1 MQTDNGRLRFAVEL
15 DNAKLRSDAME
26 SERILND
33 IGKTAAENGDRM
45 DEMLNKVG
53 KGFASI
59 VSIGAF
65 TQLAKQIVSVRGEIQ
80 SLEVAFNTLT
90 GSAEVGGKLLADIRQ
105 FAVSTPMQM
114 NDLAKGA
121 QTLLSFNTAAEDVMP
136 ILKALGDISMGDSAK
151 FQSLTLAFSQM
162 SSTGKLMGQ
171 DLMQMINAGFNP
183 LSVISEQT
191 GKSIGELKDE
201 MSKGAISAEMV
212 KQAFMDAT
220 SEGGKFNG
228 MLEAQ
233 SKTLNGAMSNLQG
246 AIQDMFNAIGGASE
260 GAIVEAVNGATELV
274 KNYEKVGSVLMGLV
288 ATYGAYKAAVM
299 TTTAVKNI
307 SMATAHYE
315 EAKALGILLTAEQQE
330 ALAKSGLQATD
341 EAYYVEV
348 KKIVAA
354 NLEES
359 AAVLKRAQVEV
370 SASSAV
376 LKQRRAEYLQAKNIV
391 AAKKQE
397 LAAAI
402 ESGEAK
408 KIEAAQTAL
417 STAEDEKNAA
427 AKVFQAAAADKNAK
441 QTAVE
446 TAAKAVNSAQTAVNT
461 AAQTANTASTN
472 VLAVA
477 KTRLISVMNK
487 LKAAIMSNPYA
498 AIAAAIM
505 AIVVAVYK
513 LATAE
518 TEAEKITK
526 AFNQSIKSGQAEIRA
541 EIASLD
547 AMFNSLKKAK
557 EGTIAYAD
565 AKQAVINKYGQY
577 LDALGLEVDTLY
589 QVERAHKAVRN
600 AIIEESAVKLK
611 EKATEG
617 AIAKIAEIEPAEIE
631 RIRHWFTAY
640 GRSDQIAKA
649 VSLARQGKGGEYVK
663 LAGELLNIDFRYQGE
678 RERAGRPAVAL
689 QDAYFRISSAWDGYN
704 KLLSTIDDITK
715 QFTEDLKSSTP
726 EPSNDGEQKD
736 YTLKELRAKFEK
748 ETDESK
754 KKEIDR
760 EIKDKEK
767 LLKVNKDIS
776 DQIKWLQ
783 EQIENVEAGS
793 SEESDLSRRID
804 ALNKKLTKNAGNGGK
819 DAEQM
824 KLNQQRLADEIRDYY
839 EGLADAEKD
848 AELDLRQK
856 ENDLRDEGYE
866 KSKEQIA
873 IDYER
878 RKLDIARLQKRY
890 IAELLEIKRKEWE
903 KENPDADK
911 SDWEK
916 VKPELTFEDLDERQ
930 QAYLKGLT
938 DNNEKELENSL
949 SNLLKNLLK
958 KYEDYGEA
966 RSKLLK
972 KYAEERSML
981 YDGDGKTLKA
991 GVTKEVVEEL
1001 NRQESEALKDL
1012 DESYAQRSEEY
1023 KDFVDDIAAM
1033 KKEDIQQELQEIEEQ
1048 IREVDESSMEAAILR
1063 AMKRRLEAKLK
1074 EFQRKEHQNEDKD
1087 NEDKL
1092 AKEEAMMREYSSA
1105 VFQLADAF
1113 GILDDEVGSAF
1124 ASMVKNVI
1132 GSKTALEA
1140 GVNFVV
1146 GAINLIKTAAISS
1159 QRSFEE
1165 GIQREVDTF
1174 DRYIDD
1180 HRYQSFDE
1188 FYKDFLGFDP
1198 RDATARY
1205 NYELLFDVKKLGY
1218 SEEKLRGFV
1227 STLMSSLREFA
1238 ASGANF
1244 AGTFDVGPFI
1254 ENTTRKLE
1262 EMNRKLAELEKHP
1275 KRNKD
1280 EIEEYI
1286 QAIEDASYEYVQLMT
1301 STFDNI
1307 LGGFNS
1313 MTGQLADSIIRAFDE
1328 GTDAANAWGDKVDDI
1343 IKNIARNVLIGQI
1356 IEKPLSDYINRFMQD
1371 NIVYATSEDRFEYAG
1386 WFDRD
1391 GNIIWDNVVRAL
1403 PNIAR
1408 YMDQLGEEASEA
1420 WSALIDSIG
1429 ISTGADREG
1438 MSKGIAQASQESVDE
1453 LNGRMT
1459 AIQGHTY
1466 TINENT
1472 RIITANTQLILNSV
1486 LEIEAH
1492 TSTLHSMQ
1500 TDMAGM
1506 RSDINEILNYGVRIN
1521 V

>member
-1 MQTDNGRLRFAVEL
+1 MQTDSGRLKFAVEL
-15 DNAKLRSDAME
+15 DNAKLRSDATE

-33 IGKTAAENGDRM
+33 IGRTAVENGDRM
-45 DEMLNKVG
+45 DEMLKKVG

-65 TQLAKQIVSVRGEIQ
+65 TQLAKQIVAVRGEIQ

-246 AIQDMFNAIGGASE
+246 AIQDMFNSIGEASE

-315 EAKALGILLTAEQQE
+315 EAKALGVLLTAEQQE

-341 EAYYVEV
+341 KAYYVEV

-408 KIEAAQTAL
+408 KIEAVQTAL
-417 STAEDEKNAA
+417 STAESEKNAA

-446 TAAKAVNSAQTAVNT
+446 TAAKAVNSEQTAVNT

-498 AIAAAIM
+498 AVAAAII

-518 TEAEKITK
+518 TEAEKAQK
-526 AFNQSIKSGQAEIRA
+526 AFNEAMNNGMSDTKAEIYT
-541 EIASLD
+541 LD
-547 AMFNSLKKAK
+547 QLFTALKNAK
-557 EGTIAYAD
+557 EGTLAYAD
-565 AKQAVINKYGQY
+565 AKQAVVDKYGKY
-577 LDALGLEVDTLY
+577 LDNLGLELDTL
-589 QVERAHKAVRN
+589 QD
-600 AIIEESAVKLK
+600 I
-611 EKATEG
+611 EKAHLKVRDALIDEARARMKTE
-617 AIAKIAEIEPAEIE
+617 ALETAANSRAQTETDAAEI
-631 RIRHWFTAY
+631 IRHWVTDA
-640 GRSDQIAKA
+640 GHSELLQQLID
-649 VSLARQGKGGEYVK
+649 LARKGDKTGY
-663 LAGELLNIDFRYQGE
+663 ELLLRKYHDAQLFSGMAGMRLRAAYDMIADAEDEFNREVERINSIIDPF
-678 RERAGRPAVAL
+678 L
-689 QDAYFRISSAWDGYN
+689 QDI
-704 KLLSTIDDITK
+704 K
-715 QFTEDLKSSTP
+715 
-726 EPSNDGEQKD
+726 DGEPVSDNSKTD

-748 ETDESK
+748 ETDDSK

-767 LLKVNKDIS
+767 LLKVNKDIE
-776 DQIKWLQ
+776 DQIKWLK
-783 EQIENVEAGS
+783 EQIANVEAGS
-793 SEESDLSRRID
+793 KEEKDLNRRID
-804 ALNKKLTKNAGNGGK
+804 ALNKKLTKNEAKTEAKTEKN
-819 DAEQM
+819 AEQK
-824 KLNQQRLADEIRDYY
+824 KLNQQRLAKEIRDYY
-839 EGLADAEKD
+839 EGLSDAEKE
-848 AELDLRQK
+848 AALDLRQK
-856 ENDLRDEGYE
+856 ENDLREDGYE

-878 RKLDIARLQKRY
+878 RKLEIERLQKRY
-890 IAELLEIKRKEWE
+890 IAELIEIKRKEWE

-911 SDWEK
+911 SEWDK

-930 QAYLKGLT
+930 QAYLKGLGE
-938 DNNEKELENSL
+938 NNEKELENSL

-1048 IREVDESSMEAAILR
+1048 IREVDESSIKAAILR

-1087 NEDKL
+1087 NEEKL
-1092 AKEEAMMREYSSA
+1092 AKEEAMMREYASA

-1165 GIQREVDTF
+1165 GIQREVDKF

-1227 STLMSSLREFA
+1227 SKLMSSLREFA

-1371 NIVYATSEDRFEYAG
+1371 NIYYSTGGEGRLGWEYAG
-1386 WFDRD
+1386 WFDQD

>member
-246 AIQDMFNAIGGASE
+246 AIQDMFNSIGEASE

-315 EAKALGILLTAEQQE
+315 EAKALRVLLTAEQQE

-498 AIAAAIM
+498 AVAAAII

-518 TEAEKITK
+518 TEAEKAQK
-526 AFNQSIKSGQAEIRA
+526 AFNEAMNKGMSDTKAEIYT
-541 EIASLD
+541 LD
-547 AMFNSLKKAK
+547 QMFTALKNAK
-557 EGTIAYAD
+557 EGTLAFAD
-565 AKQAVINKYGQY
+565 AKQAVVDKYGKY
-577 LDALGLEVDTLY
+577 LDKLDLELDTLQDIEKAHLAVRDAMIEEARARMKTEALETAANSRAQTETDAAEIIRY
-589 QVERAHKAVRN
+589 WATTAGHSELVQPLINYARKGELINYLQLYHNNFGKVFSAFVSRRMTAAFNMIADAEDEYNREVERIN
-600 AIIEESAVKLK
+600 SIID
-611 EKATEG
+611 
-617 AIAKIAEIEPAEIE
+617 P
-631 RIRHWFTAY
+631 F
-640 GRSDQIAKA
+640 
-649 VSLARQGKGGEYVK
+649 
-663 LAGELLNIDFRYQGE
+663 
-678 RERAGRPAVAL
+678 L
-689 QDAYFRISSAWDGYN
+689 QDI
-704 KLLSTIDDITK
+704 K
-715 QFTEDLKSSTP
+715 
-726 EPSNDGEQKD
+726 DGEPVSDNSKTD

-754 KKEIDR
+754 RKEIGS

-767 LLKVNKDIS
+767 LLKVNKEIE
-776 DQIKWLQ
+776 DQIKWLK
-783 EQIENVEAGS
+783 EQIANVEAGS
-793 SEESDLSRRID
+793 KEEKDLNSRIN

-839 EGLADAEKD
+839 EGLADADKD

-911 SDWEK
+911 SEWDK

-930 QAYLKGLT
+930 QAYLKGLGE
-938 DNNEKELENSL
+938 NNEKELENSL
-949 SNLLKNLLK
+949 ANLLKNLLK
-958 KYEDYGEA
+958 QYETYGDA
-966 RSKLLK
+966 RRRILK
-972 KYAEERSML
+972 KYADERSLL
-981 YDGDGKTLKA
+981 YEGDGTSLKS
-991 GVTKEVVEEL
+991 GVTQEVVEEL

-1033 KKEDIQQELQEIEEQ
+1033 KKEDIQQKLQEIEEQ
-1048 IREVDESSMEAAILR
+1048 ILEVDESSMEAAILR

-1087 NEDKL
+1087 NEEKL
-1092 AKEEAMMREYSSA
+1092 AKEEAMMREYASA

-1124 ASMVKNVI
+1124 ASMVKNVV
-1132 GSKTALEA
+1132 GSRSAFEA
-1140 GVNFVV
+1140 GVNFIV

-1159 QRSFEE
+1159 QRSFED

-1227 STLMSSLREFA
+1227 ATLMSSLREFA

-1371 NIVYATSEDRFEYAG
+1371 NIYYATGGEGRLGWEYAG
-1386 WFDRD
+1386 WFDQD

-1420 WSALIDSIG
+1420 WSTLIDSIG

-1486 LEIEAH
+1486 LAIEAH